1 VTESLK
7 RANQL
12 NDNTPL
18 NNIPLGITKNPPL
31 TTIAQYRDGKRR
43 YTVAYEI
50 NDLAIKKFRKFGR
63 GITYTDLIGGLA
75 KHKRQ
80 GQNTL
85 KYYLQNATLF
95 TLRKCRPQEYFAT
108 AIKSEVMEKELS
120 KNLPIEPTG
129 VTHFSTSPSNDIQS
143 MPIQT
148 LEGYVLPLL
157 PSAPVFIHN
166 MHFKLK
172 ISSGHYTELSLK
184 PLQGNNGK
192 RHCEIIGN
200 ACINYTFYPGGTV
213 IVEVQCSN
221 NPFRLSDEIDRTRL
235 CAFFGQ
241 VRDRMITLLN
251 DTHERI
257 VPDIMEWYVTECD
270 INKDIKV
277 SDALHFSAAR
287 IQIKHLDHL
296 FRIYIKSMGKDTVCR
311 VEESR
316 HPHKPAI
323 EVINDEFNPVERI
336 ERKITQIQTM
346 ICGLPCI
353 SRQHQVDDN
362 SNGMTAKQND
372 DNTSEQASS

>member
-1 VTESLK
+1 MTEFLK

-18 NNIPLGITKNPPL
+18 NKIPLNIPKNPPL
-31 TTIAQYRDGKRR
+31 GVITQRYGGKRR
-43 YTVAYEI
+43 YTAAQEI
-50 NDLAIKKFRKFGR
+50 NDLAIRKFRKIGR

-80 GQNTL
+80 SQNTL

-129 VTHFSTSPSNDIQS
+129 VNHFSTSPNSNGTQS
-143 MPIQT
+143 MHIQT

-172 ISSGHYTELSLK
+172 ISTEHYTELSLK

-192 RHCEIIGN
+192 RHSEIIGK
-200 ACINYTFYPGGTV
+200 ACVNYTFYPVGTV
-213 IVEVQCSN
+213 IIEVQCSN
-221 NPFRLSDEIDRTRL
+221 NPFRLSDEMDRTRFHL
-235 CAFFGQ
+235 FFGQ
-241 VRDRMITLLN
+241 VRDRMIALLN

-277 SDALHFSAAR
+277 SDVLHFSGIK
-287 IQIKHLDHL
+287 IQVKHLDHL
-296 FRIYIKSMGKDTVCR
+296 FRIYVKSMREDTVCR
-311 VEESR
+311 IEESR
-316 HPHKPAI
+316 HPNKSAI
-323 EVINDEFNPVERI
+323 EVINDQFNPVERI
-336 ERKITQIQTM
+336 ERKIAQIHSM

-362 SNGMTAKQND
+362 AMTAKQND
-372 DNTSEQASS
+372 DNTSD